1 MKHRLITAEMAD
13 NLLQYLADNFA
24 VRQYITC
31 TDVERMLADTGLAFN
46 ELHALLDDFAQEGLI
61 QEPNV
66 RQIAVHLMVTQRLHK
81 FLEAG
86 GFSGELS
93 KLKSELALLQAQL
106 SGIADKQA
114 QTVTTTIN
122 NVLSIIQSVGFGL
135 LSKY

>member
-1 MKHRLITAEMAD
+1 MAD

-86 GFSGELS
+86 GFELS

-106 SGIADKQA
+106 SGIAVKQA

>member
-1 MKHRLITAEMAD
+1 MAD

-86 GFSGELS
+86 GFELS